1 MIITID
7 GKSGQRKSTIGQL
20 VAQKL
25 DFQFLSTGVYA
36 RYGAYQIQ
44 RILREN
50 PQLTETEIIEY
61 VNSLEIDHEHM
72 MKLQKKIIRE
82 DSLNVYLSLVVNR
95 TQIYPHAYSGLKEYI
110 GNKDFVLDG
119 RGLYSVFEEADLK
132 YYFNSTFEKRV
143 EFRTKTS
150 KKSLE
155 ESIEYFRI
163 RDQAELEIEYNSLDL
178 IEIDA
183 LAFSTKELVQRI
195 CKDANALRK

>member
-1 MIITID
+1 M
-7 GKSGQRKSTIGQL
+7 
-20 VAQKL
+20 
-25 DFQFLSTGVYA
+25 
-36 RYGAYQIQ
+36 
-44 RILREN
+44 
-50 PQLTETEIIEY
+50 
-61 VNSLEIDHEHM
+61 
-72 MKLQKKIIRE
+72 
-82 DSLNVYLSLVVNR
+82 VNR

-183 LAFSTKELVQRI
+183 LTFSTKELVQRI